1 MRKWLCCD
9 AVLSL
14 GGLGLWQLVV
24 AIAAAA
30 AAAMLCGWA
39 CELSIAPV

>member
-14 GGLGLWQLVV
+14 GGLWLWQLVV
-24 AIAAAA
+24 AMAAA